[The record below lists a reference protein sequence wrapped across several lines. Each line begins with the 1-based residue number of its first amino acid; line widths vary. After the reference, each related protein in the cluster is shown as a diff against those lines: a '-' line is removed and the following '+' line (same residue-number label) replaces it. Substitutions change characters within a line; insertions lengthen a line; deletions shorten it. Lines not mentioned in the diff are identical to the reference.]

1 MLSLRLSIVSEKLRA
16 GFAIEAGG
24 IRSQERK
31 CVNWCSFF
39 AAQKLDP
46 TEHALQHLSLHHL
59 HIPEQTIPK
68 IPIQNKDHKIPV
80 ILHAAG
86 SLQ

>member
-31 CVNWCSFF
+31 CVN
-39 AAQKLDP
+39 
-46 TEHALQHLSLHHL
+46 
-59 HIPEQTIPK
+59 
-68 IPIQNKDHKIPV
+68 
-80 ILHAAG
+80 
-86 SLQ
+86 